1 MSNCVVHVAVG
12 VIKNQ
17 DNEVLISKRADHVHQ
32 GGLWEFPGGKI
43 EAGEKVVD
51 ALTRELKEELG
62 ITCEKI
68 QPLSQIEFDYGDK
81 KVCLHT
87 RIVNEFTGSASGCE
101 GQEFQWVN
109 LKSLDDYSFPE
120 ANITILRQI
129 QLPEF
134 IQITGQYSTIDE
146 LLSRSEQCFQKKI
159 SMLHFRAHHL
169 SDTEYVSHAKALKSL
184 CADYDVVLII
194 NRDYKV
200 FEEVGADGLHLTRYE
215 ALKYTNRPVGR
226 DKYLS
231 VSCHSEHEIKIARNL
246 KADYCFISPV
256 KNAISHDAGEAIG
269 FEAFK
274 SFCHKQSFPL
284 YALGG
289 MTSEDIKHVR
299 SLGGAG
305 VAGISEYW

>member
-1 MSNCVVHVAVG
+1 MSNSVVHVAVG

-43 EAGEKVVD
+43 EAGEKVTD
-51 ALTRELKEELG
+51 ALIRELKEELG

-68 QPLSQIEFDYGDK
+68 QPLSEIEFDYGDK

-101 GQEFQWVN
+101 GQKIQWVN
-109 LKSLDDYSFPE
+109 LKLLDDYTFPE

-129 QLPEF
+129 QLPEH

-169 SDTEYVSHAKALKSL
+169 SDSEYINHAKALKSL
-184 CADYDVVLII
+184 CADHAVALIV
-194 NRDYKV
+194 NRNQKV
-200 FEEVGADGLHLTRYE
+200 FEEVDADGLHLTRYE
-215 ALKYTNRPVGR
+215 ARNYSKRPVDR

-231 VSCHSEHEIKIARNL
+231 VSCHSSYEIIVAQNL
-246 KADYCFISPV
+246 MADYCFISPV
-256 KNAISHDAGEAIG
+256 KDAISHDAGEAIG
-269 FEAFK
+269 FEAFEN
-274 SFCHKQSFPL
+274 FCHQSPFPL

-289 MTSEDIKHVR
+289 MTTEDIKQVR

>member
-12 VIKNQ
+12 VIKNK

-43 EAGEKVVD
+43 ETGEKVVD

-68 QPLSQIEFDYGDK
+68 QPLSEIEFDYGDK

-87 RIVNEFTGSASGCE
+87 RIVKEFSGSASGCE
-101 GQEFQWVN
+101 GQKVQWVN

-129 QLPEF
+129 QLPDL

-146 LLSRSEQCFQKKI
+146 LLSRSEQCFLNGV

-169 SDTEYVSHAKALKSL
+169 SDAEYIIHAKALKSL
-184 CADYDVVLII
+184 CADHDVVFIV
-194 NRDYKV
+194 NRNQKA
-200 FEEVGADGLHLTRYE
+200 FEEIDADGLHLTRYE
-215 ALKYTNRPVGR
+215 ALKYTNRPVTR
-226 DKYLS
+226 DKNLS
-231 VSCHSEHEIKIARNL
+231 VSCHSAQEIVVAQNL
-246 KADYCFISPV
+246 MADYCFISPV
-256 KNAISHDAGEAIG
+256 KNAVSHDAGEAIG
-269 FEAFK
+269 FETFK
-274 SFCHKQSFPL
+274 SFCHQSTCPL

-289 MTSEDIKHVR
+289 MTTADIKQVI
-299 SLGGAG
+299 SLGGIG
-305 VAGISEYW
+305 VAGISEFW

>member
-1 MSNCVVHVAVG
+1 MSNRVVHVAVG

-43 EAGEKVVD
+43 ESGEKVVD
-51 ALTRELKEELG
+51 ALKRELKEELG
-62 ITCEKI
+62 ITC
-68 QPLSQIEFDYGDK
+68 QQVRPLSEIEFDYGDK

-87 RIVNEFTGSASGCE
+87 QVINEFMGTASGCE
-101 GQEFQWVN
+101 GQLVQWVKLN
-109 LKSLDDYSFPE
+109 SLKDYSFPE
-120 ANITILRQI
+120 ANVAILRQI
-129 QLPEF
+129 QLPEL
-134 IQITGQYSTIDE
+134 IQITGQYTTIKE
-146 LLSRSEQCFQKKI
+146 LLSKSEQCFRNGV

-169 SDTEYVSHAKALKSL
+169 SDTEYISHAKVLKSL
-184 CADYDVVLII
+184 CADYEVAMII
-194 NRDYKV
+194 NRNQKV
-200 FEEVGADGLHLTRYE
+200 FEEIDADGLHLTRYE
-215 ALKYTNRPVGR
+215 SLKYVDRPVGR
-226 DKYLS
+226 EKYLS
-231 VSCHSEHEIKIARNL
+231 VSCHSKQEIKVARHL

-256 KNAISHDAGEAIG
+256 KVAISHDAGEAIG

-274 SFCHKQSFPL
+274 CFCHQSPFPL

-289 MTSEDIKHVR
+289 MTTNDIKQVR